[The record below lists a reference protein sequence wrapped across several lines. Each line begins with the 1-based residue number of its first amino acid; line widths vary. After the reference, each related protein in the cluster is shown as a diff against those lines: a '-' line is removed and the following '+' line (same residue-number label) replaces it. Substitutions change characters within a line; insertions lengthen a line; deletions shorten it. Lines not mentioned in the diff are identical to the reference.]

1 MKQYRISIPATVNI
15 SVAAE
20 SEEQAK
26 RLAAAA
32 TYTPTSGLTSLTYDS
47 SNNLLDVA
55 VWVNDE
61 VSENPDKCEIADT
74 TEATDP
80 EKLLQQLEEFAADN
94 ANDEEFYTASKFK
107 PTPNQQ
113 PTNTQYR
120 KTPQIHIQIA
130 KAILSQIGENVAIV
144 EETYEN
150 IFIETESGKVYSVSI
165 VECEE

>member
-32 TYTPTSGLTSLTYDS
+32 TYTPDSGLASLTYDS

-61 VSENPDKCEIADT
+61 VSENPDKCEIINT

-80 EKLLQQLEEFAADN
+80 EKLRQQLEEFALDN
-94 ANDEEFYTASKFK
+94 ANDEEFFTALKFK

-113 PTNTQYR
+113 QPTTKPNL
-120 KTPQIHIQIA
+120 I
-130 KAILSQIGENVAIV
+130 
-144 EETYEN
+144 
-150 IFIETESGKVYSVSI
+150 
-165 VECEE
+165 